1 MPEIVVDKE
10 LIKKV
15 AKNARLTLTDEEIKK
30 FEPQLKEIILD
41 SFNKLDEIEAD
52 EEPSFQPIESKN
64 NFRKDEV
71 KESLELDEVMKNVS
85 QKLRENNYVKGP
97 KVL

>member
-1 MPEIVVDKE
+1 MPKIQINNE

-15 AKNARLTLTDEEIKK
+15 ALNARLKLTDEEVEKFLPQIK
-30 FEPQLKEIILD
+30 EVIID
-41 SFNKLDEIEAD
+41 SFNKLDEIEAN

-64 NFRKDEV
+64 QFRKDEV
-71 KESLELDEVMKNVS
+71 KEGLLQEEALKNVS
-85 QKLRENNYVKGP
+85 EKLVENGYVKGP